1 MTALEPLEPEDLRIL
16 RLESPTIAG
25 HTCKVAIFDR
35 VPHAPPLELLRD
47 RVATR
52 IARVPRCRQRL
63 AALPDGGGLAWRSDD
78 IFSIERH
85 VRTVAAPAPVSRRQL
100 LDLVANV
107 MMHRLDR
114 DRPLWAVDVV
124 EALED
129 GGWAFI
135 WTVHHCI
142 ADGMTAMRWA
152 RDLFFDDVGLSERP
166 VPPPAAGAVAPRW
179 ALAEHVPT
187 AVARE
192 LTPRAPRS
200 PFDGRAGAARAV
212 AFAHCSLADMRR
224 IEKAT
229 VGGTTINDVLLAAVA
244 GGIRRWL
251 VDRGAPLHNIRVK
264 VPVSMHGSESP
275 GEAHGNR
282 DSFIFVDVPL
292 RESDPLVRLRAV
304 RDETTQ
310 RKRRG
315 DPQTMFAM
323 FNALQRVPPLGRL
336 VTRFTMSAHEFTLNV
351 SNVPGPREPQA
362 FSGAPL
368 RELYSLAEIAPH
380 HALRVSAVSLAGSMF
395 VALNSDPEIVPEV
408 DQLAAHIEA
417 SIAELSS
424 CAEAIERG
432 RSRAGDDP

>member
-1 MTALEPLEPEDLRIL
+1 MTVLEPLDPEDLRIL

-63 AALPDGGGLAWRSDD
+63 SVLPDGGGLAWRADD

-85 VRTVAAPAPVSRRQL
+85 VRTVAAPAPVSRRRL

-114 DRPLWAVDVV
+114 DRPLWTVDVV
-124 EALED
+124 EALEA

-142 ADGMTAMRWA
+142 ADGVTAMRWA
-152 RDLFFDDVGLSERP
+152 CDLFFDDTSASERP
-166 VPPPAAGAVAPRW
+166 APPAARAVASRR
-179 ALAEHVPT
+179 ALVEHVPT
-187 AVARE
+187 TVVRE

-200 PFDGRAGAARAV
+200 PFDARVGAARAV
-212 AFAHCSLADMRR
+212 GFARCPLADMRR
-224 IEKAT
+224 IEKAAA
-229 VGGTTINDVLLAAVA
+229 GGTTINDVLLAAVA

-251 VDRGAPLHNIRVK
+251 VDRGAPLHNIRIK
-264 VPVSMHGSESP
+264 VPVSMHESESP
-275 GEAHGNR
+275 GAAHGNR

-292 RESDPLVRLRAV
+292 QESDPLVRLQAI

-310 RKRRG
+310 RKQRG

-323 FNALQRVPPLGRL
+323 FNALQHVPPLGRL
-336 VTRFTMSAHEFTLNV
+336 VTRLTMSAHEFTLNV

-380 HALRVSAVSLAGSMF
+380 HALRVSALSLAGSMF
-395 VALNSDPEIVPEV
+395 VALNSDPDIVPGV

-417 SIAELSS
+417 SIGELSS
-424 CAEAIERG
+424 SAEAIERR
-432 RSRAGDDP
+432 RSRVADDP